1 MENNNPQ
8 GMKVPMIV
16 VGVAVLVILAG
27 LLVRFGST
35 PTSPQAEEPEP
46 VSALTPEPAPLSAQ
60 WPEPSQQ
67 IRFSSLAASDDNG
80 DTWTLG
86 LKGVPP
92 VLPEDG
98 LKPGVPLSVK
108 ADVNGSGQSISI
120 GLIIEGQAGEV
131 YEPGAAKNGT
141 RMPAPT
147 FEVLDES
154 GAVLGSGSFE
164 YG

>member
-1 MENNNPQ
+1 MENNSSQ

-16 VGVAVLVILAG
+16 IGVAGLVIFAG
-27 LLVRFGST
+27 IVVRSLNSPSSPPT
-35 PTSPQAEEPEP
+35 PDPA
-46 VSALTPEPAPLSAQ
+46 SALTGEPAPLPAA

-67 IRFSSLAASDDNG
+67 TKFSSLAASDDNG

-92 VLPEDG
+92 ALPEDG

-108 ADVNGSGQSISI
+108 ADVQGYGQNISI

-131 YEPGAAKNGT
+131 YEPGAAKNG
-141 RMPAPT
+141 RQRPAPEFT
-147 FEVLDES
+147 VLDES
-154 GAVLGSGSFE
+154 GTVLGSGSFE